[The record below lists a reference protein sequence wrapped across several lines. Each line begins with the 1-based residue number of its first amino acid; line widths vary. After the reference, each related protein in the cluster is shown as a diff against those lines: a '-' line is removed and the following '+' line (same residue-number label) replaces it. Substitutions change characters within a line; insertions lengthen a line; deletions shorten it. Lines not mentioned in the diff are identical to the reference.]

1 MLDEPERNL
10 YPARLLSESSG
21 AEGDEPLED
30 AVALLV
36 ALDVRKAR
44 QGDQAAIARLIG
56 QHSTQ
61 AYRVAFAILGNQHDA
76 EDVVQEAFIKV
87 FRSIHQ
93 VRDEKAFRSW
103 VSRITANQANDAL
116 RRKALQRTLPERLQ
130 DDDTQVA
137 DPPEDVVLRHESA
150 SEVQQAIERLSPLQR
165 ATILLYYSEEFTTKE
180 VADLLGKPV
189 GSVRRLLSDAYNSLR
204 RLLQAED

>member
-1 MLDEPERNL
+1 MDEPERNL

-30 AVALLV
+30 AEASLV

-44 QGDQAAIARLIG
+44 QGDQAAIARLIR

-76 EDVVQEAFIKV
+76 EDAVQEAFIKV

-93 VRDEKAFRSW
+93 VRDETAFRTW
-103 VSRITANQANDAL
+103 ISRITANQANDAL
-116 RRKALQRTLPERLQ
+116 RRQCLQRGLPNRLQ
-130 DDDTQVA
+130 DCGTQVA
-137 DPPEDVVLRHESA
+137 DGPEDVVLRHESV
-150 SEVQQAIERLSPLQR
+150 SEVEQAIERLSPLQR

-189 GSVRRLLSDAYNSLR
+189 GSVRRLLSDAYSSLR